1 MSIYNVELTS
11 LNRVQYAKMCF
22 LIADMTLEER
32 ALVVNEVLMLTPML
46 AWNINTK
53 SLEKI
58 ESVSVNGECIQLNIE
73 ELGDE

>member
-1 MSIYNVELTS
+1 MIDHTFPSYTCIGKMALRKKVSI
-11 LNRVQYAKMCF
+11 
-22 LIADMTLEER
+22 I
-32 ALVVNEVLMLTPML
+32 NEILKEVTML

-73 ELGDE
+73 ELSDE